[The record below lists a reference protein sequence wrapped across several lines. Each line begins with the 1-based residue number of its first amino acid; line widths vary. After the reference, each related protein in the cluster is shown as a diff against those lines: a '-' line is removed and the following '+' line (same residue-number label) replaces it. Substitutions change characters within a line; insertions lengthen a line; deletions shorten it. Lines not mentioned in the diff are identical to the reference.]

1 MKRYGSVS
9 LNKSRRLSCK
19 RNGMT
24 MNQVNGGIHYAYT
37 LELLMMRPM
46 AVLVEPVE
54 NYQLMVEFDNGEKKK
69 FDVKPYIQGSF
80 YGQLSDPAYFK
91 SVKTNGF
98 SVEWENGQDLC
109 PDELY
114 YNSIPASRS

>member
-1 MKRYGSVS
+1 
-9 LNKSRRLSCK
+9 
-19 RNGMT
+19 MT

-37 LELLMMRPM
+37 LELLMMRPT

-54 NYQLMVEFDNGEKKK
+54 NYQLMLEFDNGEKKK

-91 SVKTNGF
+91 SVRTNGY

-114 YNSIPASRS
+114 YNVSV

>member
-1 MKRYGSVS
+1 
-9 LNKSRRLSCK
+9 
-19 RNGMT
+19 MT

-37 LELLMMRPM
+37 LELLMMRPT
-46 AVLVEPVE
+46 AVFVEPVE

-114 YNSIPASRS
+114 YNSIPATRG

>member
-1 MKRYGSVS
+1 
-9 LNKSRRLSCK
+9 
-19 RNGMT
+19 MT

-54 NYQLMVEFDNGEKKK
+54 NYQLMLEFDNGEKKI

-91 SVKTNGF
+91 SVRTNGY

-114 YNSIPASRS
+114 YNVSV